1 MVARYVIVHDAKKLV
16 FKLTDS
22 GVVRTHLLIGAIPV
36 FIQLVGDQRGV
47 TIDHQALDT
56 ELASDA

>member
-1 MVARYVIVHDAKKLV
+1 MVLDAKKLV
-16 FKLTDS
+16 FKFPDS

-36 FIQLVGDQRGV
+36 FIQLVGDQRRV
-47 TIDHQALDT
+47 TVDHQALDT